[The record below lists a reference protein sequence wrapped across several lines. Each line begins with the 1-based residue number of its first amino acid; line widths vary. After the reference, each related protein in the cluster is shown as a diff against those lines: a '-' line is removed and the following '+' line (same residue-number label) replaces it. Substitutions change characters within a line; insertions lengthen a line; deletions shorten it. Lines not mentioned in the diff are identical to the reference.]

1 MTDCN
6 EKSKKTTSKQR
17 VSIILNKISLGKSMQ
32 LVGFNNLK
40 KALSFSFYDF
50 VIAPTEE
57 ERLSYVEYINT
68 NYSAERM
75 SELLKKIVNIIE
87 AEILS
92 TSLQNYEPYGA
103 SSMILLGDIK
113 GSGVDMHLDKS
124 HITAHTYPDFEN
136 ENGIL
141 SFRVDIELSTCGE
154 ITPLSSLNA
163 IFDFFDTDI
172 VTIDYNVR
180 GFTRNTKGEHVYLDH
195 ELNSIQEYIDADIL
209 KSYKTKDLILQ
220 NDNIWQLKLLRTDM
234 EEEEYFSPQTKLSD
248 DAKHNYIEALNAEM
262 QSIFNGW
269 RSL

>member
-1 MTDCN
+1 
-6 EKSKKTTSKQR
+6 
-17 VSIILNKISLGKSMQ
+17 MQ
-32 LVGFNNLK
+32 LAGFNNLK

-50 VIAPTEE
+50 VIAVSEE
-57 ERLSYVEYINT
+57 EKISYIEYINT
-68 NYSAERM
+68 NYSAERI
-75 SELLKKIVNIIE
+75 SELLKKIVHIIE

-92 TSLQNYEPYGA
+92 VSLQNYEPYGA

-124 HITAHTYPDFEN
+124 HITAHTYPDFDN

-172 VTIDYNVR
+172 VTIDYVVR
-180 GFTRNTKGEHVYLDH
+180 GFTRNKKGEHIYMDH
-195 ELNSIQEYIDADIL
+195 ALNSISEYIDADIL
-209 KSYKTKDLILQ
+209 KSYKRKDLIL
-220 NDNIWQLKLLRTDM
+220 NSDNIWQLKLLRTDM
-234 EEEEYFSPQTKLSD
+234 KIDEYFSPASLLD
-248 DAKHNYIEALNAEM
+248 DAQKSNYMQSLNAEM
-262 QSIFNGW
+262 LSIFNGW

>member
-1 MTDCN
+1 
-6 EKSKKTTSKQR
+6 
-17 VSIILNKISLGKSMQ
+17 MQ
-32 LVGFNNLK
+32 LSGFNNLK

-50 VIAPTEE
+50 VIAVNEE

-68 NYSAERM
+68 NYSAERI
-75 SELLKKIVNIIE
+75 SELLKKIVHIIE

-92 TSLQNYEPYGA
+92 VSLQDYEPYGA

-154 ITPLSSLNA
+154 ITPLNSLNA

-172 VTIDYNVR
+172 VTIDYVVR
-180 GFTRNTKGEHVYLDH
+180 GFTRNKKGEHVYMDH
-195 ELNSIQEYIDADIL
+195 PLNSISEYIDAEIL
-209 KSYKTKDLILQ
+209 KSYRCKDLILN
-220 NDNIWQLKLLRTDM
+220 NDNIWQLKMLRTDM
-234 EEEEYFSPQTKLSD
+234 HTDAYFAPNTLLSD
-248 DAKHNYIEALNAEM
+248 AQKGAYMENLNAEM
-262 QSIFNGW
+262 LSIFNGW
-269 RSL
+269 RTL

>member
-1 MTDCN
+1 
-6 EKSKKTTSKQR
+6 
-17 VSIILNKISLGKSMQ
+17 MQ
-32 LVGFNNLK
+32 LKGFNNLK

-50 VIAPTEE
+50 VIAPSEDE
-57 ERLSYVEYINT
+57 KLSYIEYINS
-68 NYSAERM
+68 NYSAEKI
-75 SELLKKIVNIIE
+75 SKLLQKIVAIIE
-87 AEILS
+87 AEILNV
-92 TSLQNYEPYGA
+92 SLQNYEPYGA

-124 HITAHTYPDFEN
+124 HITAHTYPDFDN

-172 VTIDYNVR
+172 VTIDYVVR
-180 GFTRNTKGEHVYLDH
+180 GFTRDAKGRHIYMDH
-195 ELNSIQEYIDADIL
+195 ELNSIKEYINDDIL

-234 EEEEYFSPQTKLSD
+234 KVDEYFSPQTALNASD
-248 DAKHNYIEALNAEM
+248 KKRYIDSLNAEM
-262 QSIFNGW
+262 LSIFNGW

>member
-1 MTDCN
+1 
-6 EKSKKTTSKQR
+6 
-17 VSIILNKISLGKSMQ
+17 MQ
-32 LVGFNNLK
+32 LKGFNNLK

-50 VIAPTEE
+50 VIAPSESE
-57 ERLSYVEYINT
+57 KLSYVEYINSH
-68 NYSAERM
+68 YSAEKI
-75 SELLKKIVNIIE
+75 SELLQKIVKIIE
-87 AEILS
+87 AEVLS
-92 TSLQNYEPYGA
+92 VSLQDYEPYGA

-180 GFTRNTKGEHVYLDH
+180 GFTRNNKGEHIYMDH
-195 ELNSIQEYIDADIL
+195 ELGSIKEYIDESIL
-209 KSYKTKDLILQ
+209 QGYKTKELTLP

-234 EEEEYFSPQTKLSD
+234 QTDEYFSPETTLQEDEKQT
-248 DAKHNYIEALNAEM
+248 YIRVLNAEM
-262 QSIFNGW
+262 LSIFNGW
-269 RSL
+269 RTT